1 MGERHRMM
9 RRSLSSWFLAVTV
22 AASAV
27 AITVGAPISA
37 RAQDEDPEMTF
48 DEDDAKK
55 PPPADDQPAEGEVE
69 GETTLEAEPEPTGGA
84 EGEIDLG
91 TDPTLS
97 ASAKATESSESKV
110 SWQDIQVVVR
120 KPFLKQHRI
129 ELLPTW
135 GITMNDNIIRHFQ
148 FAGAINYFLTD
159 VLAVGVE
166 GQYYIKDLR
175 EPYDLVARQARRL
188 PTVNK
193 YNWGAALNFHYVPIY
208 GKFAILDDHIIHWET
223 FFTAGVGV
231 TQSEVI
237 PRDPAFAPFTNFLI
251 TPNVGASMR
260 FFVTKFL
267 TINLGVR
274 DYVFVDK
281 FEPVGRSV
289 DNFQS
294 ADSAKD
300 NADTSLINNVVFQA
314 GLAFWF
320 PTGFEYTTFR

>member
-1 MGERHRMM
+1 MM
-9 RRSLSSWFLAVTV
+9 RRSLSSWFLAFSV
-22 AASAV
+22 AATGIAV
-27 AITVGAPISA
+27 TVGAPSSA
-37 RAQDEDPEMTF
+37 RAQEDEGEMTF

-55 PPPADDQPAEGEVE
+55 PPAEDQPAEGEVE
-69 GETTLEAEPEPTGGA
+69 GETAPSEEPTEGVEGSA

-91 TDPTLS
+91 TDPTLTG
-97 ASAKATESSESKV
+97 AAQATETVESKV
-110 SWQDIQVVVR
+110 SWQDIVVVVR
-120 KPFLKQHRI
+120 KPFLKQHRV

-135 GITMNDNIIRHFQ
+135 GVTMNDNIIRHFQ

-237 PRDPAFAPFTNFLI
+237 PRDPAFAAFTNYLI

-267 TINLGVR
+267 TVNLGIR

-281 FEPVGRSV
+281 FEPVGRAV
-289 DNFQS
+289 GMNQS
-294 ADSAKD
+294 AEQAKD
-300 NADTSLINNVVFQA
+300 NADSSLINNVVFQA

>member
-1 MGERHRMM
+1 MM
-9 RRSLSSWFLAVTV
+9 RRSLSSWFLAVSV
-22 AASAV
+22 AATGVAV
-27 AITVGAPISA
+27 TVGAPSSA
-37 RAQDEDPEMTF
+37 LAQKEEEPEMTF
-48 DEDDAKK
+48 DEDEAKK
-55 PPPADDQPAEGEVE
+55 PPAEDQPAEGEVE
-69 GETTLEAEPEPTGGA
+69 GETAPSEEPQPEGEVSG

-97 ASAKATESSESKV
+97 ASANATEAVESKV
-110 SWQDIQVVVR
+110 SWQDIVVVVR
-120 KPFLKQHRI
+120 KPFLKQHRV

-223 FFTAGVGV
+223 FFTAGVGF

-294 ADSAKD
+294 AESAKD